1 MGFPTN
7 MKTQNS
13 PSYYATNP
21 SNHFLKGWF
30 SGRTRRVI
38 AGNTA
43 KRGGGLEVEEVGW
56 GKGKDFF
63 GKPN

>member
-7 MKTQNS
+7 LKAQTS
-13 PSYYATNP
+13 PSYYASNS
-21 SNHFLKGWF
+21 SNHFLKGWLWPYKE
-30 SGRTRRVI
+30 GYCRQHCE
-38 AGNTA
+38 
-43 KRGGGLEVEEVGW
+43 RGGGLEVEEVGW